1 MINIHEAIYALNPT
15 VVTIRGDIAYDA
27 NENEVFYNF
36 IPIYILMG
44 CFTLAVVGFL
54 VYYFVF

>member
-1 MINIHEAIYALNPT
+1 MMNSVSSSNL
-15 VVTIRGDIAYDA
+15 TILTPLIEY

-54 VYYFVF
+54 VYYFVI